1 VRFDDSGREVTRD
14 VRECSR
20 WVADDF
26 CSPVAETAWSVTF
39 ARDDWV
45 ARSETR
51 TRVSCTETEFVV
63 DAQLDGYEGARRVVS
78 RNWHRRIPRDLV

>member
-1 VRFDDSGREVTRD
+1 
-14 VRECSR
+14 
-20 WVADDF
+20 
-26 CSPVAETAWSVTF
+26 VTF
-39 ARDDWV
+39 ARGEWV

-51 TRVSCTETEFVV
+51 TRVSCTATEFVV